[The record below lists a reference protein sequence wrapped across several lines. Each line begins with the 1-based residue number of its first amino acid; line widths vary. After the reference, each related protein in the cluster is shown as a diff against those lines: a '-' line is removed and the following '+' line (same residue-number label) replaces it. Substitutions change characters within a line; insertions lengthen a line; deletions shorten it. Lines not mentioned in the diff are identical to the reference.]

1 MKLLICVSL
10 VMSSI
15 GLLVEGNM
23 IGAPAG
29 ACDTLSPNPTAHGAQ
44 PQTSDVP
51 YTISLMPFYNA
62 SDSSFTFYPGRTYTL
77 GIANATN
84 GTAAF
89 RGFFVQARLVSDD
102 TTRVGIFG
110 PTGPVANLSR
120 LSSCPIVTD
129 GITHNSPV
137 DKDAM
142 YFTWTAPMGYTGDIR
157 FGFAIVQ
164 TQNNYWANQRTGVVQ
179 QAPSTIVTTTAA
191 ATTGNSSAGLTASVT
206 IWAIGLALIA
216 ALKPF

>member
-15 GLLVEGNM
+15 GLLVEGLST
-23 IGAPAG
+23 GAPAA
-29 ACDTLSPNPTAHGAQ
+29 ACDSLSPDPTAHLAQ
-44 PQTSDVP
+44 PQTTSDVP

-62 SDSSFTFYPGRTYTL
+62 SDNTFTFYPGMTYTL
-77 GIANATN
+77 GITNATS
-84 GTAAF
+84 GAAAF
-89 RGFFVQARLVSDD
+89 RGFFVQARLMSDD

-120 LSSCPIVTD
+120 LSSCPIMTD
-129 GITHNSPV
+129 GITHNSRV

-142 YFTWTAPMGYTGDIR
+142 YFTWTAPMGYTGSIR

-164 TQNNYWANQRTGVVQ
+164 TRNTYWANQRTGVVQ
-179 QAPSTIVTTTAA
+179 QAP
-191 ATTGNSSAGLTASVT
+191 GSSATGLTASVT
-206 IWAIGLALIA
+206 IWAIGIALIA